1 MYIYNNVCVYV
12 RVCMCV
18 RSSSNL
24 FIFYIS
30 LFTLNYLFIYL
41 FIVETEKSIKD
52 YYYFILFVI
61 TRQYNRIIVI
71 RLEIIIDSKQF
82 YIYYFSAILLNYSW
96 LFQRNKNN
104 NQLYE
109 KKKYYFSFLS
119 PLPPFPKYY
128 IPIARWNYFK
138 ITYRFILSW

>member
-1 MYIYNNVCVYV
+1 MYIYNNVCVCV

-82 YIYYFSAILLNYSW
+82 YIYYFSAILLNYS
-96 LFQRNKNN
+96 
-104 NQLYE
+104 
-109 KKKYYFSFLS
+109 
-119 PLPPFPKYY
+119 
-128 IPIARWNYFK
+128 
-138 ITYRFILSW
+138 